1 MPGMGHF
8 VHGRDLDGTDENW
21 LPPHADRPPT
31 AQKMR
36 NAAEHNGD
44 MYDTDTEGF
53 DVTRSSLDDQDYSAS
68 DSFQDGDDRGYEQAD
83 QVYPENNGLEL
94 DNLMSQMNKDIART
108 SYVNPESYPPTTS
121 GETDYDEESDDQV
134 ALEHPQAQSRDQQA
148 RDFHTTKD
156 SQKPIAS
163 TPMVIQ
169 TQAPHTQ
176 ASKDDFKVLTRP
188 TKLQKDVQHQK
199 KSHIPTQQLIT
210 NQVSQPFR
218 ATFQTAATQK
228 APPMVPLDQPV
239 QAHRQPTRL
248 QATTTHQRQK
258 HVNQAKSHHQQHVR
272 RDIPQEQHLHIVP
285 SQQHDGFYRQ
295 QQEVEE
301 FPEEHSGP
309 DLSSMDLDYKLEE
322 LYKKD
327 FDKLQTEPF
336 EGPLHEHVH
345 DAPVDHS
352 PKSLEQRLTA
362 FEHQDVQS
370 QKELFSSL
378 KIEQWEEAGDWFQER
393 FSDVFQRLKTAR
405 RKRRDL
411 ASEFEKRIAQR
422 QQALTRKRK
431 ITEDALSEMKRSG
444 SQVLE
449 GTPKKKQRST
459 G

>member
-1 MPGMGHF
+1 MPGMGRF
-8 VHGRDLDGTDENW
+8 VHGRDLDDTDENR
-21 LPPHADRPPT
+21 LPPHTDRPPT

-36 NAAEHNGD
+36 NAAEHNGH
-44 MYDTDTEGF
+44 MYDTDTESF
-53 DVTRSSLDDQDYSAS
+53 DVTRAS
-68 DSFQDGDDRGYEQAD
+68 DHFQDGDDRNYEQAD
-83 QVYPENNGLEL
+83 QGDL
-94 DNLMSQMNKDIART
+94 DHEGIDDLMSQMNKDMART
-108 SYVNPESYPPTTS
+108 GYVNPESYPPTTS
-121 GETDYDEESDDQV
+121 GETDYDEESDDDV
-134 ALEHPQAQSRDQQA
+134 ELEYQQAQAHAKQA

-156 SQKPIAS
+156 SQRPIAS

-169 TQAPHTQ
+169 TQPPHTQ
-176 ASKDDFKVLTRP
+176 ASKDDFKVLTKS

-199 KSHIPTQQLIT
+199 KSHIPTQQLVA
-210 NQVSQPFR
+210 NQVSQQFQ
-218 ATFQTAATQK
+218 ATFQPAATQK
-228 APPMVPLDQPV
+228 APPMVSLDQPV
-239 QAHRQPTRL
+239 QAHRQPTRP
-248 QATTTHQRQK
+248 QATITDQRRK
-258 HVNQAKSHHQQHVR
+258 PINQAKSHQQQHMR
-272 RDIPQEQHLHIVP
+272 RDNPEEQHLHTAP
-285 SQQHDGFYRQ
+285 SQQHDEFYRQ

-309 DLSSMDLDYKLEE
+309 DLNSVDLDYKLEE

-336 EGPLHEHVH
+336 EGPLHENVH

-362 FEHQDVQS
+362 FERQDVQS
-370 QKELFSSL
+370 QKMLFSSL

-393 FSDVFQRLKTAR
+393 FSELFQRLKTAR

-422 QQALTRKRK
+422 QQALTKKRK